1 MLEIGAGHGVF
12 SRLVADR
19 GLSRVVAVEPDL
31 RKVLIAAPH
40 VDGVSFVA
48 GFDDVV
54 GGTFDCVAIID
65 VLYAIPLD
73 EWDALLERAARRLP
87 SGGTLLVKEQDPEA
101 RLKNSWNRTQEWIS
115 QKVLRLTLASAFSYE
130 SAARF
135 TKRLESHGFGPV
147 AARRVD
153 FGYPHPHLLY
163 VATKR

>member
-19 GLSRVVAVEPDL
+19 GVKRVVAVEPDL
-31 RKVLIAAPH
+31 RKAVIAPH

-54 GGTFDCVAIID
+54 RGSFDCVAIID
-65 VLYAIPLD
+65 VLYAIPMDAWD
-73 EWDALLERAARRLP
+73 EILARAAERLP
-87 SGGTLLVKEQDPEA
+87 AGGTLLIKEQDPEA
-101 RLKNSWNRTQEWIS
+101 RLKNAWNRVQELIA
-115 QKVLRLTLASAFSYE
+115 QKVLRLTLAKAFSYE
-130 SAARF
+130 SASVFA
-135 TKRLESHGFGPV
+135 KRLEKHGFARVV
-147 AARRVD
+147 AEKVD